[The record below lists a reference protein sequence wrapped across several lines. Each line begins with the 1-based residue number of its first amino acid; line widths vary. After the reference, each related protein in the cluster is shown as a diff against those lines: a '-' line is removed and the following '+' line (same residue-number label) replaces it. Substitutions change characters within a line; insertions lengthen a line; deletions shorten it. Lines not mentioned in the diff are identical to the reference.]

1 MNQNIT
7 ALYEIV
13 LNEKSKITIPIFT
26 IDFRYKL
33 PDSDVSQPIALQ
45 VFDEDNSFDQSSDFM
60 KFTASLASFSM
71 LLSDYDHKSSSYDNI
86 LEWMDGMKLRDQ
98 HGYKKEFRSIVLS
111 TRKIL

>member
-1 MNQNIT
+1 M
-7 ALYEIV
+7 
-13 LNEKSKITIPIFT
+13 
-26 IDFRYKL
+26 
-33 PDSDVSQPIALQ
+33 SQPIALQ

-71 LLSDYDHKSSSYDNI
+71 LLSDSDHKGSSSYGNI
-86 LEWMDGMKLRDQ
+86 LEWTDGMKLRDQ